1 MPTAAPPT
9 HAAGSAK
16 RAADDAP
23 ETEASVSKK
32 LRTESEGAEIADRAK
47 SLFTREFE
55 WDTAL
60 LCLSSERVFTRRLAR
75 VCVCECVALLPRD
88 RAVVAV
94 RRESHRA
101 C

>member
-32 LRTESEGAEIADRAK
+32 LRAESEGAEIADRAK

-55 WDTAL
+55 WDTL
-60 LCLSSERVFTRRLAR
+60 VF
-75 VCVCECVALLPRD
+75 VS
-88 RAVVAV
+88 VV
-94 RRESHRA
+94 
-101 C
+101 